1 LIEAQAGTGSNS
13 GFPAFVFSNRATI
26 LFLTVAYY
34 KKQFGENVRRFAVG
48 NPAGQTEILLFRIS
62 VKLGRDAVR
71 KMHRQIVVFEPSQQF
86 IEEQLRGR
94 GRACIP
100 ARVGLDESLRL
111 VEGQYLFEFVYN
123 VHSLLRLL

>member
-13 GFPAFVFSNRATI
+13 GFPAFVFSGRATI

-34 KKQFGENVRRFAVG
+34 KKQFGENARKPAVG
-48 NPAGQTEILLFRIS
+48 NPAGQTERLPFRIG

-71 KMHRQIVVFEPSQQF
+71 EIHWQIVFFKPSQEF
-86 IEEQLRGR
+86 IEELLRGR
-94 GRACIP
+94 GQACIP
-100 ARVGLDESLRL
+100 TRIGLDESPCL
-111 VEGQYLFEFVYN
+111 VESQYLFEFLYN